1 MRELEDFPGYF
12 VTECGKVF
20 DSEGVRRAEYLTGVP
35 AYKYVSL
42 PSNKTK
48 RGWQVQRV
56 HILVAKAY
64 IPNPDNLEMVDHK
77 DRDKLNNHKDNL
89 RWVSRSGNNRN
100 RTKNVFVEWCG
111 EKLLLVEL
119 VDRLYGAQKPHYLYI
134 WKKLGSGNSIEDS
147 IRLNNEYRKSI
158 SNS

>member
-1 MRELEDFPGYF
+1 M
-12 VTECGKVF
+12 V
-20 DSEGVRRAEYLTGVP
+20 
-35 AYKYVSL
+35 
-42 PSNKTK
+42 
-48 RGWQVQRV
+48 
-56 HILVAKAY
+56 
-64 IPNPDNLEMVDHK
+64 NL
-77 DRDKLNNHKDNL
+77 LNCQGL
-89 RWVSRSGNNRN
+89 AVIWVSRSGNNRN